1 VTSFF
6 FIPNNIYYKLTIIIC
21 ILISVLVTN
30 FIEMTTVFQITLRPI
45 LILFKS
51 LGLIDISYT
60 VEPTGIVRNMNSTGL
75 AFFEILRMI
84 ILLIC
89 TYLYWHR
96 FNTELHVIQIKDTIQ
111 FWIILIA
118 TRLSTFWITKYLFI
132 IIMRKLL
139 KDIVFVCF
147 NCT

>member
-6 FIPNNIYYKLTIIIC
+6 FIPNNIYYKVTIIIY
-21 ILISVLVTN
+21 ILISVLITN

-60 VEPTGIVRNMNSTGL
+60 VEPTGIIVRNMNSTGL
-75 AFFEILRMI
+75 AFFELLRMI

-89 TYLYWHR
+89 TYLYWHH
-96 FNTELHVIQIKDTIQ
+96 FNTELHVIQIIDTIK

-132 IIMRKLL
+132 IIMR
-139 KDIVFVCF
+139 
-147 NCT
+147 